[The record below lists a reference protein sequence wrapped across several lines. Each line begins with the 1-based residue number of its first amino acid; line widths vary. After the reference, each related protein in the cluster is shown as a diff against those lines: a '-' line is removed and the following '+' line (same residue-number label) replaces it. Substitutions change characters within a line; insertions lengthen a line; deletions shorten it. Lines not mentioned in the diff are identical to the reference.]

1 MAVVHT
7 PLDANSTAVYNAPME
22 DKTISGDS
30 ALGKHLEQ
38 MTESKGASYL
48 VFNKKKIQMV
58 KLIKIG
64 RDADNDVVV
73 DNKLASR
80 NHAVIQKIRDA
91 YFIQDLEST
100 NGTFVNDV
108 RIPNNKYVKLNS
120 GDKITI
126 GNAALVIV

>member
-1 MAVVHT
+1 
-7 PLDANSTAVYNAPME
+7 ME